1 MKEKYCISQWYSPE
15 QYYKN
20 FALPTTCR
28 LKSSIDIFKY
38 WNKLRK
44 CTSEMFFVMDN
55 LTQQLQTVR
64 DNFTAVLNA
73 YDKHLHD
80 YLNSFE
86 MADDFYR

>member
-1 MKEKYCISQWYSPE
+1 
-15 QYYKN
+15 
-20 FALPTTCR
+20 
-28 LKSSIDIFKY
+28 
-38 WNKLRK
+38 
-44 CTSEMFFVMDN
+44 MFFVMDN